1 MFIDLCGIDLS
12 GILNDGGENFNQI
25 CFENNRVLQREPDIL
40 RQELKHQGE
49 EIERLKQET
58 YPNSGQTRNSMK
70 AERSSVKTDHTND
83 EVFQTDSTSLSHNV
97 NSHPEKIFR
106 QERILMPLN
115 SCSPA
120 SSRAKR
126 PIARSRANRTLGSRR
141 WLPRCV
147 VTSYFLPFAI
157 FLCFTCTFNAG
168 K

>member
-1 MFIDLCGIDLS
+1 MCGKNSTVTVKWILFCSLICVVS

-25 CFENNRVLQREPDIL
+25 CLKNNRVLQRELDIV

-106 QERILMPLN
+106 QGRLLMPLN
-115 SCSPA
+115 SSSP
-120 SSRAKR
+120 
-126 PIARSRANRTLGSRR
+126 G
-141 WLPRCV
+141 V
-147 VTSYFLPFAI
+147 
-157 FLCFTCTFNAG
+157 
-168 K
+168 